1 MAVTTAD
8 IKQLREMTGAGI
20 LDCKKALQESNG
32 DVDQAVDM
40 LRKKGLASA
49 AKKAS
54 REANE
59 GIVSAR
65 ISDDGK
71 TGVMVELN
79 CETDFVARTDD
90 FLAFVD
96 SLVKQLLNN
105 RAFIAQMRYWQRL
118 TLITPAIP
126 CSNNLPK
133 LLPNWVKT

>member
-1 MAVTTAD
+1 VAVTTAD